1 MKHAPLRT
9 LKEVHWL
16 DPPIAMDESRKPRTD
31 LVEDDPFSR
40 TVRPASHTKTR
51 DDGNWRTQT
60 GPRVVQ
66 VQFSPFSRGFTQ
78 TFRPAPILHTGSFWH
93 FSQTELKDL
102 AISLVAF
109 SLGLAFVFNGGIIGG
124 MLSLGPA
131 LLITIP
137 LFFFLGLIAFGPAF
151 IIHELAHK
159 FVAKYYGCWAEF
171 RADPQ
176 GLRTGVLIAL
186 FIGFLFMAPGA
197 VMVAG
202 NVNRRQNGMIA
213 LAGPLSN
220 LVLWGIGLPFYALFA
235 GDPYIG
241 LVAGLWLSANAIL
254 GAFNMLPFGPLDGRK
269 IKNWS
274 EPVFWIFLTVFITL
288 VYYSIFDQSE
298 TLANLI

>member
-1 MKHAPLRT
+1 MKHTLLRT

-16 DPPIAMDESRKPRTD
+16 ECLVAMVESQKPRTD
-31 LVEDDPFSR
+31 LVEDDPFAR
-40 TVRPASHTKTR
+40 TTRPASHTGVR

-66 VQFSPFSRGFTQ
+66 VQFSPFNRGFTQ
-78 TFRPAPILHTGSFWH
+78 SYRPAPTLHTGSFWH

-102 AISLVAF
+102 GISLLAF
-109 SLGLAFVFNGGIIGG
+109 SLGLAFVFNRGVIGG
-124 MLSLGPA
+124 MLSLGSE
-131 LLITIP
+131 LLVTIP
-137 LFFFLGLIAFGPAF
+137 LFFFLGMVAFGPAF

-171 RADPQ
+171 RADPA
-176 GLRTGVLIAL
+176 GLRTGVMIAF

-202 NVNRRQNGMIA
+202 NVNRRQNGIIA
-213 LAGPLSN
+213 LAGPFSN
-220 LVLWGIGLPFYALFA
+220 LILWGIGLPFYILFA
-235 GDPYIG
+235 GTILGEVG
-241 LVAGLWLSANAIL
+241 LLWLVANAIL

-274 EPVFWIFLTVFITL
+274 EPVFWTFLTIFIAL
-288 VYYSIFDQSE
+288 VYYSLLYPE
-298 TLANLI
+298 ALAELI